1 MISQQT
7 VQRINDAARI
17 DEVVGGFVNLKKA
30 GSHFKGLCP
39 FHNEKTP
46 SFVVSPAKGIYKCF
60 GCGAAGNSSKFLME
74 HEHISYP
81 EALRWLANKYN
92 IEIEEDE
99 RKEEEF
105 KQEQLK
111 LDSIHIANG
120 FAQRFFTEYLFDSEE
135 GRSHGLTYFKERGF
149 RDDTIKK
156 FQLGFSPGDK
166 KLFVGEALKQGYQ
179 KEVLI
184 QAALAKESGTDLIS
198 FFRGRVMF
206 PIHNL
211 MGKVIA
217 FGARILVN
225 DPNAP
230 KYVNTAESDVYQK
243 SKILYGAFFAK
254 NAISKTDECF
264 LVEGYTDVI
273 SLHQG
278 GIENV
283 VASSGTSLTTDQV
296 KLIRRFTNNITIL
309 YDGDAAGQKA
319 ALRGIEIILHEGMN
333 VKLVLFPEDQDPDSF
348 MRANGSKV
356 FSDYIKN
363 NSKDFFRF
371 KLESLMKDSGN
382 DPGKRSEI
390 IHQMVES
397 IALIED
403 PIKRHAYIKD
413 CSEKLGVREEII
425 STETNKLRRKKYS
438 KENSVSTQ
446 DNKILDEQ
454 FVVPD
459 SAYQPELLSE
469 FTDDFQERDIVRLL
483 LEFNNLEIEEN
494 QTVAQF
500 ILSDLETIAIENPV
514 YRKIMDEFRKFLE
527 NGEHPVQNYFL
538 NHPDEEISKLSIEL
552 LYSQYEVSKNWE
564 KIHDIAITEKSFLFK
579 KDIFSSINR
588 FKLRKVMRYLEI
600 NFEKVKNATTEEEQL
615 LYMTIHHELL
625 RKKIELAENAGN
637 TVVVK

>member
-1 MISQQT
+1 MISAQT
-7 VQRINDAARI
+7 VLRINEAARI

-30 GSHFKGLCP
+30 GSNFKGLCP

-60 GCGAAGNSSKFLME
+60 GCGAAGNSTKFLME
-74 HEHISYP
+74 HEKISYP
-81 EALRWLANKYN
+81 EALRWLADKYN

-99 RKEEEF
+99 RKEEDF

-111 LDSIHIANG
+111 LDSIHIANS
-120 FAQRFFTEYLFDSEE
+120 FAQKFFTEYLFDREE
-135 GRSHGLTYFKERGF
+135 GQSHGLTYFKERGF

-156 FQLGFSPGDK
+156 FQLGFSPEDK
-166 KLFVGEALKQGYQ
+166 KLFVDEALRHGYV
-179 KEVLI
+179 KDVLL
-184 QAALAKESGTDLIS
+184 QAALVKEMGNDLVS
-198 FFRGRVMF
+198 FFRDRVMF

-217 FGARILVN
+217 FGARILVK
-225 DPNAP
+225 DANAP

-243 SKILYGAFFAK
+243 SKILYGAYFAK
-254 NAISKTDECF
+254 NSISKADECL

-356 FSDYIKN
+356 FSDYIKE

-371 KLESLMKDSGN
+371 KLELLMKDSGN

-390 IHQMVES
+390 IHQMVDS

-425 STETNKLRRKKYS
+425 STQTNKQRRKIYS
-438 KENSVSTQ
+438 KENSVGVQ

-459 SAYQPELLSE
+459 ATYQPELISE
-469 FTDDFQERDIVRLL
+469 LTEDFQERDVVRLL
-483 LEFNNLEIEEN
+483 LEFNNEEFDEN

-500 ILSDLETIAIENPV
+500 ILHDLAAITFENPV
-514 YRKIMDEFRKFLE
+514 YRRMIDEFRKFIE
-527 NGEHPVQNYFL
+527 NGEHPLQNHFL
-538 NHPDEEISKLSIEL
+538 NHPDEEINNLAIEL
-552 LYSQYEVSKNWE
+552 LYSQHEVSKNWE
-564 KIHDIAITEKSFLFK
+564 RIHDITITEKSLVFK
-579 KDIFSSINR
+579 KDIYSSINR
-588 FKLRKVMRYLEI
+588 LKLRKVMRYLEI
-600 NFEKVKNATTEEEQL
+600 NFERVKNATTEEDLL
-615 LYMTIHHELL
+615 LYMTMQKDLL
-625 RKKIELAENAGN
+625 EQKKELAENAGN